1 MTSCRPKPHP
11 RHAQHQSTRFSRH
24 HFVPAVHSLQTTI
37 PCDSPASND
46 TLRPFLKR
54 SCPGSGTPNTHAGG
68 QITPVCDVLAP
79 RHPMPTAVRFA
90 RLLGPICTTGGN
102 WAARAINRGP
112 ACGRWLF
119 LRQFSNAHIQPCDSH
134 ACLGRFARQGK
145 IGRRVQI
152 VVPPRAA
159 RGSFYDNFRTP
170 DFTPFYA
177 FLRPD
182 QNPDVT

>member
-37 PCDSPASND
+37 PCDSPAPNN

-102 WAARAINRGP
+102 WAARANRGP

-119 LRQFSNAHIQPCDSH
+119 LRQFSNAHSRAIRTPAWADLH
-134 ACLGRFARQGK
+134 DRGKLGGACKSWSRRVRPVALFTTIFARL
-145 IGRRVQI
+145 ILRL
-152 VVPPRAA
+152 
-159 RGSFYDNFRTP
+159 
-170 DFTPFYA
+170 FTPFC
-177 FLRPD
+177 D
-182 QNPDVT
+182 QTKTPRR